1 MTSDHLF
8 PMLENEGDSQRL
20 VEVASALAMARVP
33 EEIIEAIRLGCLTA
47 LSKPDRGVRV
57 IVVGDILRRMVARTL
72 AKQIS
77 KKVEEATAPFEYT
90 LSTKA
95 GCECVAHILQSL
107 TDLSPEVT
115 FTSIDGGAYDLI
127 SRNAMLE
134 GLFRMEGGDQILPF
148 VHMFYS
154 NPSTYLWEDEPG
166 VTQHIT
172 QLEGGEQGDPLM
184 PLLFVLGQH
193 KSLVEAQARLLPD
206 RVSEAHTIVE
216 EELSTHAHIHLHHGK
231 TKVWNRGGVE
241 PEGIA
246 ELTRR
251 ARQVRPETQWC
262 GKGISSC
269 HPTNRASKCSG
280 SPSAKP
286 EFVLDFLE
294 AKSREHAT
302 LFQRIPWVQD
312 TQAAFLLLL
321 MCGSTRAN
329 FWLRTVAPELT
340 ERFAERHDVSVWR
353 CLSNILGTPSAP
365 DGAQV
370 IATLALS
377 AGGLGLSSAHRVICQ
392 LGRLAEDGEEETPHL
407 AEWMIRHL
415 EVGGVPCF
423 LAARQCREVVE
434 EAGLVLPSWT
444 ELSHSSP
451 PAEAEPEPN
460 QPQHSWQQKATTQLE
475 TRFVSDV
482 VWPGLTGARRALLRS
497 QHGPLASAALTA
509 LPSSRATRIDCQPFC
524 QPFRV
529 LLCRRLHLP
538 LPLSHRKC
546 QCGRQLDVFG
556 HHRAACSEAGVL
568 GRGFP
573 LEVAAAQVCREAG
586 ARVTTNVFVRD
597 MDLAVFDVM
606 DSRRLEVVADGL
618 TAFRGA
624 LVSAI
629 RRDGTARPGAA
640 TRAGVALAAARRTK
654 ERTYPELTGKGGR
667 ARLVV
672 LAAEVG
678 GRWSAETA
686 QFLVA
691 LSNAKAE
698 SVPELL

>member
-33 EEIIEAIRLGCLTA
+33 EEIIEAIRLGRLTA
-47 LSKPDRGVRV
+47 LSKPDGGVRG

-77 KKVEEATAPFEYT
+77 KKVEEATAPFQYA

-115 FTSIDGGAYDLI
+115 ITSIDGVGAYDLI

-134 GLFRMEGGDQILPF
+134 GLLRMEGGDQILPF
-148 VHMFYS
+148 VRMFYS
-154 NPSTYLWEDEPG
+154 NPSTYLWEDELG
-166 VTQHIT
+166 VTQHIA
-172 QLEGGEQGDPLM
+172 QGEGGEQGEPLM
-184 PLLFVLGQH
+184 PLLFALGQH
-193 KSLVEAQARLLPD
+193 KSLVEAQARLSGNERLLAFLDDIYIASMPD

-216 EELSTHAHIHLHHGK
+216 EELSTHAHIHFHHGK

-251 ARQVRPETQWC
+251 ARQVRPDAVVW
-262 GKGISSC
+262 KGDRQLPPNQQGLKVLGVPI
-269 HPTNRASKCSG
+269 G
-280 SPSAKP
+280 QP

-329 FWLRTVAPELT
+329 FWLRTVEPELT
-340 ERFAERHDVSVWR
+340 ERFAERHDASVWR
-353 CLSNILGTPSAP
+353 CLNNILGTPSAP

-370 IATLALS
+370 IATFSLS
-377 AGGLGLSSAHRVICQ
+377 AGGLGLSSAHRVRSAASFASWADSLRMVRKRHPII
-392 LGRLAEDGEEETPHL
+392 AES
-407 AEWMIRHL
+407 MIRHL

-423 LAARQCREVVE
+423 QAARHCREVVE

-444 ELSHSSP
+444 ELSLSPP

-460 QPQHSWQQKATTQLE
+460 QPQHSWQQKATRQLE

-482 VWPGLTGARRALLRS
+482 VWPGLSDARRALLRS

-509 LPSSRATRIDCQPFC
+509 LPSSRATRIDCQPF
-524 QPFRV
+524 RV
-529 LLCRRLHLP
+529 LLCRRLHLVKSGNP
-538 LPLSHRKC
+538 VQSQSSVQK
-546 QCGRQLDVFG
+546 DDFG
-556 HHRAACSEAGVL
+556 
-568 GRGFP
+568 F
-573 LEVAAAQVCREAG
+573 
-586 ARVTTNVFVRD
+586 F
-597 MDLAVFDVM
+597 
-606 DSRRLEVVADGL
+606 
-618 TAFRGA
+618 
-624 LVSAI
+624 
-629 RRDGTARPGAA
+629 
-640 TRAGVALAAARRTK
+640 
-654 ERTYPELTGKGGR
+654 
-667 ARLVV
+667 
-672 LAAEVG
+672 
-678 GRWSAETA
+678 
-686 QFLVA
+686 
-691 LSNAKAE
+691 
-698 SVPELL
+698 